1 MENITLFEKT
11 SPLKLFFKAAI
22 PGSIGMLASAIYL
35 FFDVVIISRLL
46 GETAFAAFNLT
57 IPIVVLNFGFADLI
71 GLGSSVSI
79 AILLGE
85 KKFEK
90 ASKIF
95 SLSCFTILISSTILG
110 ILLFLL
116 APSILHSLG
125 ATGEL
130 ARQSIRYLRV
140 YALFSPLTTI
150 TFAVDNYLRICG
162 KIKFSMFLNIL
173 MSFLCI
179 SLEILFLY
187 FLNFELIGAALA
199 NCIAFFICTLIAFSQ
214 FFYKDSSLKFCK
226 FKIELELLK
235 SIFING
241 MPTFLNNVASRITNI
256 LFNYLLL
263 YLGGISAVSVYG
275 ILMSIDAFILPIL
288 YGMCDALQPA
298 LGYNWGAKNYSRVKE
313 IEKYCLIASAV
324 ASIATSSILFFF
336 TDEITSLFIVKKDE
350 TFIMAIPALIIYATT
365 YLTRWFSFAI
375 QSFMSAIG
383 KFSFATVI
391 SLCVSFIFPII
402 SIPILWNLKL
412 TGLWLNSSIT
422 SMLTGIISILL
433 LKKLLRNFKQ
443 KNI

>member
-1 MENITLFEKT
+1 MENIALFEKT
-11 SPLKLFFKAAI
+11 PPLKLFFKAAI
-22 PGSIGMLASAIYL
+22 PGSIGMLASALYL
-35 FFDVVIISRLL
+35 FLDGVIISRIL

-85 KKFEK
+85 KSYEK

-95 SLSCFTILISSTILG
+95 SLSCFIILLSSSILG
-110 ILLFLL
+110 ILLFIF
-116 APSILHSLG
+116 APTILYSLG

-130 ARQSIRYLRV
+130 ARQSINYLKV

-162 KIKFSMFLNIL
+162 KIKFSMFLNIF
-173 MSFLCI
+173 MSLLCI

-187 FLNFELIGAALA
+187 FLKFELIGAALA
-199 NCIAFFICTLIAFSQ
+199 NCIAFFICTIIAFSQ
-214 FFYKDSSLKFCK
+214 FINGKSSLKFCK
-226 FKIELELLK
+226 FKIELDLLK

-256 LFNYLLL
+256 LLNYLLL
-263 YLGGISAVSVYG
+263 YLGGVPAVSVYG
-275 ILMSIDAFILPIL
+275 ILMSIEAFILPVL

-298 LGYNWGAKNYSRVKE
+298 LGYNWGAKNYTRVKA
-313 IEKYCLIASAV
+313 IEKYCLLASAIASIV
-324 ASIATSSILFFF
+324 TSFILFFF
-336 TDEITSLFIVKKDE
+336 TEEIASLFIIKKDE
-350 TFIMAIPALIIYATT
+350 TFSMAIPALIIFATT

-383 KFSFATVI
+383 KFNFATLI
-391 SLCVSFIFPII
+391 SLCVSFIFPVI
-402 SIPILWNLKL
+402 SILLLWNLKL
-412 TGLWLNSSIT
+412 TGLWWNSSVT
-422 SMLTGIISILL
+422 SILTGIISLFLLIKL
-433 LKKLLRNFKQ
+433 LKNSKL